1 MADTCSHTDLIQA
14 VNPSNMAGCEECLK
28 TGDRWMH
35 LRLCL
40 ECGVVLC
47 CDSSPNQHASKHA
60 AADNHPIA
68 ASFEPGED
76 WAWCYVDDVMLD
88 ASPLGL
94 PHRDPYPSER

>member
-1 MADTCSHTDLIQA
+1 MSANQCTHTDSIEQ
-14 VNPSNMAGCEECLK
+14 VEPSSTAGCSECMK
-28 TGDRWMH
+28 TGDRWVH

-40 ECGVVLC
+40 TCGEVAC

-60 AADNHPIA
+60 AAAGHPIA

-76 WAWCYVDDVMLD
+76 WAWCYVDEVMLD

-94 PHRDPYPSER
+94 PSHD

>member
-1 MADTCSHTDLIQA
+1 MSAPECTHTEMIEA
-14 VNPSNMAGCEECLK
+14 VEPSSTAGCSECLK

-40 ECGVVLC
+40 SCGEVAC

-60 AADNHPIA
+60 AATGHPIA

-76 WAWCYVDDVMLD
+76 WAWCYVDEVMLD
-88 ASPLGL
+88 AGPLGL
-94 PHRDPYPSER
+94 PSHE